1 MQQPSATAESL
12 YDAGALAGKLGQ
24 VKDQQTA
31 WARLRKEFPN
41 HPLTHQAAFDL
52 AEAAFKR
59 KDYAQAAT
67 QAKTAAASDDEEL
80 RRRAHLLGGEAVP
93 HLQRFPHAAKP
104 LAAV

>member
-1 MQQPSATAESL
+1 RRKVTESIAKAGTPTQQKSAYSQLMQQPSATAESL

-67 QAKTAAASDDEEL
+67 RP
-80 RRRAHLLGGEAVP
+80 RRRPRATT
-93 HLQRFPHAAKP
+93 R
-104 LAAV
+104 